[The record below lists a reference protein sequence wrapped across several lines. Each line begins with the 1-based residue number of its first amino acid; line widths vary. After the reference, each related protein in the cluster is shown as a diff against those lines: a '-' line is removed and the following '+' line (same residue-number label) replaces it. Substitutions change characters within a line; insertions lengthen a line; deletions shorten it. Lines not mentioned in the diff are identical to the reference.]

1 MKLCLPPPRL
11 CVRGWVR
18 ACVWACG
25 RARACGCLLHVCI
38 YINRCH
44 LLRTLLA
51 FDLIVNFYK
60 LNGGALLER
69 IAIGN
74 IREVA
79 EEILPTIVL
88 ERERE

>member
-1 MKLCLPPPRL
+1 MD
-11 CVRGWVR
+11 VFYMY
-18 ACVWACG
+18 AY
-25 RARACGCLLHVCI
+25 I
-38 YINRCH
+38 YIYRCH

-74 IREVA
+74 VREVA
-79 EEILPTIVL
+79 EEILATIVL
-88 ERERE
+88 ERERERERVSE